1 MRTDISDEKQLF
13 RSSVF
18 ITVMVTLFLWLV
30 WSLDFIFNLQLARFG
45 VHPHQLS
52 GLLGILF
59 MPFIHSTHG
68 ISHLLYNSISLLVL
82 GTILLNT
89 YPRVALKTVLII
101 QFLSGLMVWLFAAPN
116 QYHIGASGVIFGIAA
131 FLFASGIL
139 RRDRVSIAVA
149 LFVGLFYGSSILNG
163 LFPTEPN
170 ISWQGHLAGIV
181 AGLFCAILFRQVDLP
196 VDNTFEEEEGHYSL
210 NEDDHHFFDAVA
222 HDKSSIL
229 KVVENTQEKE
239 QTEDES

>member
-1 MRTDISDEKQLF
+1 MRTDISDEKKLF

-18 ITVMVTLFLWLV
+18 ITVMVILLLWLV
-30 WSLDFIFNLQLARFG
+30 WFLDIVFNLQLSRFG
-45 VHPHQLS
+45 VHPHQIT

-59 MPFIHSTHG
+59 MPFIHSTNG

-101 QFLSGLMVWLFAAPN
+101 QLLSGFMVWFFASAN

-181 AGLFCAILFRQVDLP
+181 AGLFCAFLYRNVDLP
-196 VDNTFEEEEGHYSL
+196 IDTTFEEEETYVF
-210 NEDDHHFFDAVA
+210 NEDDPHFFEEVER
-222 HDKSSIL
+222 DKRSIL
-229 KVVENTQEKE
+229 KVVEDDQEPAR
-239 QTEDES
+239 TDDLS

>member
-1 MRTDISDEKQLF
+1 MRTDISDEKKLF

-18 ITVMVTLFLWLV
+18 ITVMVILLLWLV
-30 WSLDFIFNLQLARFG
+30 WFLDIVFNLQLSRFG
-45 VHPHQLS
+45 VQPHQIT

-59 MPFIHSTHG
+59 MPFIHSTNG

-101 QFLSGLMVWLFAAPN
+101 QLLSGFMVWFFASAN

-181 AGLFCAILFRQVDLP
+181 AGLFCAFLYRNVDLP
-196 VDNTFEEEEGHYSL
+196 IDTTFEEEETYVFS
-210 NEDDHHFFDAVA
+210 EDDPHFFEEVER
-222 HDKSSIL
+222 DKRSIL
-229 KVVENTQEKE
+229 KVVEDDQEPAR
-239 QTEDES
+239 TDDLS

>member
-1 MRTDISDEKQLF
+1 MRTDISDEKKLF
-13 RSSVF
+13 RSSIF
-18 ITVMVTLFLWLV
+18 IMVMVILLLWLV
-30 WSLDFIFNLQLARFG
+30 WSLDVLFNLQLSRFG
-45 VHPHQLS
+45 VHPHQIT
-52 GLLGILF
+52 GLLGIFF
-59 MPFIHSTHG
+59 MPFIHSTSG

-101 QFLSGLMVWLFAAPN
+101 QLLSGIMVWFFASAN

-170 ISWQGHLAGIV
+170 ISWQGHLSGIV
-181 AGLFCAILFRQVDLP
+181 AGLLCAFLFRKVDLP
-196 VDNTFEEEEGHYSL
+196 IDTTFEEEETGVF
-210 NEDDHHFFDAVA
+210 NEEDHHFFEEVER
-222 HDKSSIL
+222 DKSSIL
-229 KVVENTQEKE
+229 KVVEDDQEPAR
-239 QTEDES
+239 TDDLS

>member
-1 MRTDISDEKQLF
+1 MRTDISDEKKLF

-18 ITVMVTLFLWLV
+18 ITVMVILLLWLV
-30 WSLDFIFNLQLARFG
+30 WFLDIVFNLQLSRFG
-45 VHPHQLS
+45 VHPHQIT

-59 MPFIHSTHG
+59 MPFIHSTNG

-101 QFLSGLMVWLFAAPN
+101 QLLSGFMVWFFASAN

-181 AGLFCAILFRQVDLP
+181 AGLFCAFLYRNVDLP
-196 VDNTFEEEEGHYSL
+196 IDTTFEEEETYVFS
-210 NEDDHHFFDAVA
+210 EDDPHFFEEVER
-222 HDKSSIL
+222 DKRSIL
-229 KVVENTQEKE
+229 KVVEDDQEPAR
-239 QTEDES
+239 TDDLS

>member
-1 MRTDISDEKQLF
+1 MRTDISDEKKLF

-18 ITVMVTLFLWLV
+18 ITVMVILLLWLV
-30 WSLDFIFNLQLARFG
+30 WSIDVLFNLQLSRFG
-45 VHPHQLS
+45 VHPHQIT

-59 MPFIHSTHG
+59 MPFIHSTNG

-89 YPRVALKTVLII
+89 YPRVALKTLLII
-101 QFLSGLMVWLFAAPN
+101 QLLSGFMVWFFASAN

-170 ISWQGHLAGIV
+170 ISWQGHLSGII
-181 AGLFCAILFRQVDLP
+181 AGLLCAFLFRHVDLP
-196 VDNTFEEEEGHYSL
+196 VDTTFEEEDTGVFSEEG
-210 NEDDHHFFDAVA
+210 HHFFEEVER
-222 HDKSSIL
+222 DKSSIL
-229 KVVENTQEKE
+229 KVVEDDQEPAR
-239 QTEDES
+239 TDDLS

>member
-1 MRTDISDEKQLF
+1 MRTEISDEKKLF

-18 ITVMVTLFLWLV
+18 ITVLVILFLWLV

-45 VHPHQLS
+45 VHPHQLA
-52 GLLGILF
+52 GLLGIIF
-59 MPFIHSTHG
+59 MPFIHSTNG
-68 ISHLLYNSISLLVL
+68 VSHILYNSISLLVL

-101 QFLSGLMVWLFAAPN
+101 QFLSGLMVWLLASAN

-170 ISWQGHLAGIV
+170 ISWQGHLAGII
-181 AGLFCAILFRQVDLP
+181 AGLFCALLFRKIDLP
-196 VDNTFEEEEGHYSL
+196 IDTTFDEEESYSL
-210 NEDDHHFFDAVA
+210 NEEDHHFFDTVA
-222 HDKSSIL
+222 QDKKTNL
-229 KVVENTQEKE
+229 KIVEDNQEIE
-239 QTEDES
+239 RLDD